1 MSVLTTQRQ
10 RGIQPFTL
18 TLRAAI
24 VALTLATAAIHVTL
38 GGTLF
43 LMNAIGYAV
52 LAIAMVLPGPVARIR
67 WLTRYALIGFTA
79 VTIVGWVM
87 FGARFDLAYLDKG
100 IEVALVGLV
109 LIESWVIDGG
119 PLAVARRATRIAS
132 SVLR

>member
-10 RGIQPFTL
+10 RELQPFTL
-18 TLRAAI
+18 TLRTAI
-24 VALTLATAAIHVTL
+24 VALTLATAVIHANL

-43 LMNAIGYAV
+43 LLNAIGYAV

-67 WLTRYALIGFTA
+67 WLVRYALIGFTA
-79 VTIVGWVM
+79 VTIGGWLM

-100 IEVALVGLV
+100 IEVALIGLV
-109 LIESWVIDGG
+109 LIESWVVDGG
-119 PLAVARRATRIAS
+119 PLAVARRAFRIAG

>member
-1 MSVLTTQRQ
+1 MSVLTTQRH

-18 TLRAAI
+18 TLRVAI

-79 VTIVGWVM
+79 VTIIGWVM

-100 IEVALVGLV
+100 IEVALIGLV
-109 LIESWVIDGG
+109 LIESWAIDGG
-119 PLAVARRATRIAS
+119 PLAVVRRATRIAT

>member
-18 TLRAAI
+18 TLRAGI

-52 LAIAMVLPGPVARIR
+52 LAIAMVLPGPVARLR

-100 IEVALVGLV
+100 IEVALIGLV
-109 LIESWVIDGG
+109 LIESWAIDGG
-119 PLAVARRATRIAS
+119 PLAVARRATRIAT

>member
-1 MSVLTTQRQ
+1 MAVLTTQRQ
-10 RGIQPFTL
+10 RGIQPFTFA
-18 TLRAAI
+18 LRAVI

-52 LAIAMVLPGPVARIR
+52 LAGAMVLPGPVGRLR
-67 WLTRYALIGFTA
+67 WLIRYALIGFTA
-79 VTIVGWVM
+79 VTIVAWLA

-100 IEVALVGLV
+100 IEVALIGLV

-119 PLAVARRATRIAS
+119 PLAVVRRAVRIAG